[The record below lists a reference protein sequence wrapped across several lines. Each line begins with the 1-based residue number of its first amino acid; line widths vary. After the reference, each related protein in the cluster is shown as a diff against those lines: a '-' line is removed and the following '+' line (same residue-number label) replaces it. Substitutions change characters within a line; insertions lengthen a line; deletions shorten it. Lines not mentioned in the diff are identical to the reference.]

1 MSPSRAQLS
10 QAFYAVIADC
20 RFAGLYKRAADAE
33 RRRADLATYP
43 INWKGPPQVF
53 RVATAEDLPDELH
66 QRVAFGTLRDWLE
79 AGWTGKHE

>member
-1 MSPSRAQLS
+1 MSPSRKAQLM
-10 QAFYAVIADC
+10 YAVIADC
-20 RFAGLYKRAADAE
+20 RFAGLYKRAADSE

-43 INWKGPPQVF
+43 IAWKMPPQVF
-53 RVATAEDLPDELH
+53 LVGCAEDLPDYLH